1 MEIIKPKTEIIM
13 EKEKAVKRIG
23 EATPEQIE
31 AWKREFET
39 VFQYTLADNRVAYFR
54 TPTLQILD
62 ACKTLSGGS
71 AMKFNE
77 LLMNNCWLGG
87 DDELRK
93 HDKYKMG
100 IFEWLPDIIIKVEG
114 RLEKL

>member
-1 MEIIKPKTEIIM
+1 M

-31 AWKREFET
+31 AWKREFEI
-39 VFQYTLADNRVAYFR
+39 VFQYTSADNRVAYFR